1 MIGAKFSR
9 RSAVTLATVAL
20 LAGCK
25 MIPTAPEGAP
35 PPPTEQPSET
45 LPTDAQR
52 HRIALLVP
60 LTGTNAQ
67 VGQALANAATMAL
80 LDTNASNLRITN
92 YDTATGS
99 ANAAAKAIADGNKLI
114 LGPLT
119 ADDIPGV
126 AGAARGAKVPVISF
140 SNDEQAASR
149 DVLIMGSLPSQS
161 IARSVAF
168 AKTQGAS
175 RFAALVPTGE
185 YGQRASAALMSS
197 VRAGGGTVVA
207 MENFD
212 RSSTSLVNAT
222 RRLRD
227 KGGFDT
233 VLIAD
238 SGRIAAQAG
247 PLLRPAGAS
256 TPRILGTELWRG
268 ENVLVETPALR
279 GAMYAAV
286 SDARY
291 GRFAES
297 YRSRFGAQPNR
308 IATLGYDAVL
318 LTLRVAR
325 GWKPGANFPTA
336 SLFGKEGF
344 LGLDGPFR
352 FNSNGLIERAFEVRE
367 IRAGGVGVVSPAPAS
382 FGN

>member
-1 MIGAKFSR
+1 
-9 RSAVTLATVAL
+9 
-20 LAGCK
+20 
-25 MIPTAPEGAP
+25 
-35 PPPTEQPSET
+35 
-45 LPTDAQR
+45 
-52 HRIALLVP
+52 
-60 LTGTNAQ
+60 
-67 VGQALANAATMAL
+67 
-80 LDTNASNLRITN
+80 
-92 YDTATGS
+92 
-99 ANAAAKAIADGNKLI
+99 
-114 LGPLT
+114 
-119 ADDIPGV
+119 
-126 AGAARGAKVPVISF
+126 
-140 SNDEQAASR
+140 
-149 DVLIMGSLPSQS
+149 
-161 IARSVAF
+161 
-168 AKTQGAS
+168 
-175 RFAALVPTGE
+175 
-185 YGQRASAALMSS
+185 
-197 VRAGGGTVVA
+197 

-256 TPRILGTELWRG
+256 TPRILGTDLWRG

>member
-1 MIGAKFSR
+1 
-9 RSAVTLATVAL
+9 
-20 LAGCK
+20 
-25 MIPTAPEGAP
+25 
-35 PPPTEQPSET
+35 
-45 LPTDAQR
+45 
-52 HRIALLVP
+52 
-60 LTGTNAQ
+60 

-119 ADDIPGV
+119 ADDIPAV
-126 AGAARGAKVPVISF
+126 ATAARGPRVPVISF
-140 SNDEQAASR
+140 SNDEQAATR
-149 DVLIMGSLPSQS
+149 EVLIMGSLPSQS

-168 AKTQGAS
+168 AKTRGAS
-175 RFAALVPTGE
+175 RFAALVPGGE

-212 RSSTSLVNAT
+212 RSSTSLVSAT

-238 SGRIAAQAG
+238 GGRIAAQAA
-247 PLLRPAGAS
+247 PLLKPAGTTAL
-256 TPRILGTELWRG
+256 RILGTELWRG
-268 ENVLVETPALR
+268 ENVVSETPALR
-279 GAMYAAV
+279 GALYAAV

-297 YRSRFGAQPNR
+297 YRTRFGAQPNR

-325 GWKPGANFPTA
+325 NWKPGTNFPTG
-336 SLFGKEGF
+336 SLFDKGGF

-352 FNSNGLIERAFEVRE
+352 FDSNGLIERSFEVRE
-367 IRAGGVGVVSPAPAS
+367 VRAGGVSVVSPAPAG